1 MLTEIIKKS
10 IHEERD
16 AKISI
21 YINDTSTV
29 SNYLL
34 SRKII
39 KMMSSELKGYS
50 LSEDVDNYL
59 ITYTDNLNKNQL
71 IKCYDLIKEKGVIKM
86 LTTINDTKD
95 NYLLK
100 LIYS

>member
-16 AKISI
+16 TKISI
-21 YINDTSTV
+21 YINDASAV

-39 KMMSSELKGYS
+39 KIMSSELKRYS
-50 LSEDVDNYL
+50 LGEDVDNYL
-59 ITYTDNLNKNQL
+59 ITYTDNLNKDQL

-86 LTTINDTKD
+86 LTTNNDTKD